1 MGETGRVVGIE
12 HIPELVEKSVANI
25 RRDPKLAALL
35 TGSIRRPSASSAAA
49 ESAAAPRARISS
61 EVGAECARVRLVC
74 GDGRSGVPDEAP
86 YDAIHVGAAAP
97 SILEEVLL
105 PAAVRRA
112 YMLIFEFDSFD
123 QRSITR
129 LSLQHFSVFVETC
142 AQLIRQLRPGG
153 LLVCPVGAAGTTQ
166 HMYVIE
172 REPGGSGSTPHYTK
186 RSALAVSYVPL
197 TDANKQTSW

>member
-1 MGETGRVVGIE
+1 MGIE
-12 HIPELVEKSVANI
+12 HIPELVEKSVANM

-35 TGSIRRPSASSAAA
+35 TGSSRRPSASSAAA

-61 EVGAECARVRLVC
+61 EVGAEGARVRLVC
-74 GDGRSGVPDEAP
+74 GEGRSGVPNEAP
-86 YDAIHVGAAAP
+86 YDAIHVGATAP
-97 SILEEVLL
+97 SIPEEVLL
-105 PAAVRRA
+105 PATVRRA

-129 LSLQHFSVFVETC
+129 QSLQYFSVFVDTC

-153 LLVCPVGAAGTTQ
+153 LLVCPRWAQRAQRSTCMRSNASRATRAVHRTTR
-166 HMYVIE
+166 YA
-172 REPGGSGSTPHYTK
+172 R